1 MSDKGLLIDVSV
13 LSIRTIMAP
22 AQLMDRLTTLEEE
35 NADLRAQIEWFK
47 RTLFGTGKSESL
59 DALQTRLKLNEDAPQ
74 PELTAPQK
82 ERISYERAK
91 PIKRDLPT

>member
-35 NADLRAQIEWFK
+35 NADLRAQI
-47 RTLFGTGKSESL
+47 
-59 DALQTRLKLNEDAPQ
+59 
-74 PELTAPQK
+74 
-82 ERISYERAK
+82 
-91 PIKRDLPT
+91 

>member
-47 RTLFGTGKSESL
+47 RTLFGTWKS
-59 DALQTRLKLNEDAPQ
+59 
-74 PELTAPQK
+74 
-82 ERISYERAK
+82 
-91 PIKRDLPT
+91 

>member
-59 DALQTRLKLNEDAPQ
+59 DALQTRLKLNEDAPSQ
-74 PELTAPQK
+74 
-82 ERISYERAK
+82 S
-91 PIKRDLPT
+91 